1 MGLNL
6 KNQLNT
12 KLKQNSI
19 RSMPK
24 QTSNVVRSITDKDGT
39 FDVNIQKFDVS
50 PDTITGTKK
59 LLGEAK
65 DKFNIKNQSIIG
77 DGTDGKTF
85 AGFVKSVG
93 NDEDGNGFVEFV
105 GGAGI
110 EGATAVVAYSSGAPE
125 AISLATKDLEV
136 KTNIKK
142 AAVGTF
148 LDSLP
153 VVLGKPSGGFLSKVL
168 AVVGASAALSSVLG
182 AVSPLAGITEKLSNI
197 KDQFL
202 ESTGIGG
209 LINKV
214 NGVIDNATKMLGD
227 ITSNI
232 TANLG
237 NIVQE
242 SLGDISGDLAN
253 HVSTLATDLVS
264 SELQDLTEPLTN
276 KLRSVSNTAL
286 EIRNTP
292 SLGGLIQ
299 NMTEDITQNLSNRVN
314 GLVPGM
320 GGTVVASVISGIAA
334 GGEQK
339 VNAIKTVI
347 LEDGAVK
354 TLGDK
359 VAPVEPIAEAK
370 TVSEAVKAIVKNA
383 EENGATAAE
392 IANVKNAAEK
402 IEKELNDNNFN
413 PKIAGLLAVEASSP
427 QGAPFVLDLSKKF
440 TYVSSVEELEL
451 EFSSKLLSES
461 SRSINTVVLH
471 ASETFSNKN
480 IGAEEIEAI
489 VSKTGDPEDEI
500 PYHYVIRRDG
510 RLQRGKPVEEE
521 GNHCAKSSNVNPTSI
536 GVVMVGGINRASTE
550 QPWETSSSSFTRAQ
564 FDTLEQFLSTY
575 YFHFPSG
582 EVLGHSDVEEE
593 ELDPYFDVQEYILSL
608 FGKINQSQVELEET
622 EKFED
627 LSSLQG
633 APIVLSELD
642 SSDRESLL
650 VIARLAIEKGLP
662 NFKTTNELFRSM
674 PANSLN
680 SGSLDDKKNALRKH
694 IADIEA
700 GRVPAPTPSGV
711 SASTFEEEGFLDFAN
726 NEGEYTL
733 VGMPQ
738 TDGYAANTMTQAEED
753 AIQEKY
759 GALAGPNPNLH
770 KRVVIEELKSDLTKK
785 LLNIC
790 AKMETNLRVNSGY
803 RNPIVNKNVG
813 GAKNSKHMQRIA
825 SDIGT
830 RGFSEQKIATLIQH
844 AIDEGF
850 KSIGTYN
857 TFVHL
862 DITSRNYV
870 KCWFSPKDENTPIVK
885 KFAVEVML
893 KNKVTVPTYARA

>member
-6 KNQLNT
+6 KNTLNT
-12 KLKQNSI
+12 KLKQNSV

-24 QTSNVVRSITDKDGT
+24 QTSNIVRSITDKDGT

-125 AISLATKDLEV
+125 AISLATKDLEE

-237 NIVQE
+237 SIVQQ
-242 SLGDISGDLAN
+242 SLGGVSGDLAT

-276 KLRSVSNTAL
+276 KIRSVSNTAL

-314 GLVPGM
+314 ALVPGM
-320 GGTVVASVISGIAA
+320 GGIVVASVISGIAA

-359 VAPVEPIAEAK
+359 VTPVEPIAEAK
-370 TVSEAVKAIVKNA
+370 TVSEAVKVIVKNA

-608 FGKINQSQVELEET
+608 FGKINQSQVEFEET

-633 APIVLSELD
+633 APLVLGELD

-813 GAKNSKHMQRIA
+813 GHKNSKHMQRIA

-830 RGFSEQKIATLIQH
+830 RGFSEEKIATLIQH

-870 KCWFSPKDENTPIVK
+870 KCWFSPNDENTPIVK

-893 KNKVTVPTYARA
+893 KNKVTVPEYARA

>member
-1 MGLNL
+1 M
-6 KNQLNT
+6 
-12 KLKQNSI
+12 
-19 RSMPK
+19 
-24 QTSNVVRSITDKDGT
+24 
-39 FDVNIQKFDVS
+39 
-50 PDTITGTKK
+50 
-59 LLGEAK
+59 
-65 DKFNIKNQSIIG
+65 
-77 DGTDGKTF
+77 
-85 AGFVKSVG
+85 
-93 NDEDGNGFVEFV
+93 
-105 GGAGI
+105 
-110 EGATAVVAYSSGAPE
+110 
-125 AISLATKDLEV
+125 
-136 KTNIKK
+136 
-142 AAVGTF
+142 
-148 LDSLP
+148 
-153 VVLGKPSGGFLSKVL
+153 
-168 AVVGASAALSSVLG
+168 G
-182 AVSPLAGITEKLSNI
+182 AVSPLAGITEKISNI

-227 ITSNI
+227 ITSGI

-237 NIVQE
+237 GIVQQ
-242 SLGDISGDLAN
+242 SLGDVSGDLAN

-276 KLRSVSNTAL
+276 KLRSVTNTAL
-286 EIRNTP
+286 QIRNTP

-347 LEDGAVK
+347 LEDGAVQ

-359 VAPVEPIAEAK
+359 IAPVEPIASAK
-370 TVSEAVKAIVKNA
+370 TVSEAVKTIVKNA

-413 PKIAGLLAVEASSP
+413 PKITGLLAVEASSP

-451 EFSSKLLSES
+451 EFSSKLLSEG
-461 SRSINTVVLH
+461 SRDINTVVLH
-471 ASETFSNKN
+471 ATETFSNKN

-521 GNHCAKSSNVNPTSI
+521 GNHCIKSSNVNPTSI
-536 GVVMVGGINRASTE
+536 GVVLVGGINRASTE

-564 FDTLEQFLSTY
+564 FNTLEQFLSTY

-582 EVLGHSDVEEE
+582 EVLGHSDVEDE

-608 FGKINQSQVELEET
+608 FGKINQSQIEFEET
-622 EKFED
+622 EKLED

-633 APIVLSELD
+633 APIVLNELE
-642 SSDRESLL
+642 SSDKEALL
-650 VIARLAIEKGLP
+650 LIARLAVENGLP
-662 NFKTTNELFRSM
+662 NFKTTNQLFRSM

-700 GRVPAPTPSGV
+700 GRVPPPTPSSV
-711 SASTFEEEGFLDFAN
+711 SASTFEEEGFLDFAD

-738 TDGYAANTMTQAEED
+738 TDGYAPNTMTQAEED

-759 GALAGPNPNLH
+759 G
-770 KRVVIEELKSDLTKK
+770 ELKSDLTKK

-790 AKMETNLRVNSGY
+790 AKMEMNLRVNSGY
-803 RNPIVNKNVG
+803 RNPQVNKNVG
-813 GAKNSKHMQRIA
+813 GHKNSKHMQRIA

-830 RGFSEQKIATLIQH
+830 RGFSKQQRATLIQH

-857 TFVHL
+857 TFIHL

-870 KCWFSPKDENTPIVK
+870 KCWFSPNDENTPIVK
-885 KFAVEVML
+885 KFAVDVML
-893 KNKVTVPTYARA
+893 KNKVTVPKYARA

>member
-6 KNQLNT
+6 KNTLNT
-12 KLKQNSI
+12 KLKQNSVS
-19 RSMPK
+19 SMPK
-24 QTSNVVRSITDKDGT
+24 STSNLVRSITDKDGT

-50 PDTITGTKK
+50 SDTITGTKK

-153 VVLGKPSGGFLSKVL
+153 VVLGKPSGGFLAKVL

-182 AVSPLAGITEKLSNI
+182 AVSPLAGITEKISNI

-227 ITSNI
+227 ITSGI

-237 NIVQE
+237 GIVQQ
-242 SLGDISGDLAN
+242 SLGDVSGDLAN

-276 KLRSVSNTAL
+276 KLRSVTNTAL
-286 EIRNTP
+286 QIRNTP

-347 LEDGAVK
+347 LEDGAVQI
-354 TLGDK
+354 LGDK
-359 VAPVEPIAEAK
+359 IAPVEPIASAK
-370 TVSEAVKAIVKNA
+370 TVSEAVKTIVKNA

-451 EFSSKLLSES
+451 EFSSKLLSEG
-461 SRSINTVVLH
+461 SRDINTVVLH
-471 ASETFSNKN
+471 ATETFSNKN

-521 GNHCAKSSNVNPTSI
+521 GNHCIKSSNVNPTSI
-536 GVVMVGGINRASTE
+536 GVVLVGGINRASTE

-564 FDTLEQFLSTY
+564 FNTLEQFLSTY

-582 EVLGHSDVEEE
+582 EVLGHSDVEDE

-608 FGKINQSQVELEET
+608 FGKINQSQIEFEET
-622 EKFED
+622 EKLED

-633 APIVLSELD
+633 APIVLNELE
-642 SSDRESLL
+642 SSDKEALL
-650 VIARLAIEKGLP
+650 LIARLAVENGLP
-662 NFKTTNELFRSM
+662 NFKTTNQLFRSM

-700 GRVPAPTPSGV
+700 GRVPPPTPSSV
-711 SASTFEEEGFLDFAN
+711 SASTFEEEGFLDFAD

-738 TDGYAANTMTQAEED
+738 TDGYAPNTMTQAEED

-759 GALAGPNPNLH
+759 GELAGPNPKLH

-790 AKMETNLRVNSGY
+790 AKMEMNLRVNSGY
-803 RNPIVNKNVG
+803 RNPQVNKNVG
-813 GAKNSKHMQRIA
+813 GHKNSKHMQRIA

-830 RGFSEQKIATLIQH
+830 RGFSKQQRATLIQH

-857 TFVHL
+857 TFIHL

-870 KCWFSPKDENTPIVK
+870 KCWFSPNDENTPIVK
-885 KFAVEVML
+885 KFAVDVML
-893 KNKVTVPTYARA
+893 KNKVTVPKYARA